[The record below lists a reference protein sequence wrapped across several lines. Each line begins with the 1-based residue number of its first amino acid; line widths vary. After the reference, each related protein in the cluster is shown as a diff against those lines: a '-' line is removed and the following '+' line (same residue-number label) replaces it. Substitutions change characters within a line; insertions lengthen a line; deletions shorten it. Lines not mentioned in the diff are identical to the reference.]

1 MVNRTYVELVITM
14 QERMLNDA
22 RIAGTVGVCS
32 NPASTNHS
40 PALHT
45 IQPAKIVQNGSNL
58 DEAST
63 PNSFAWRSSAAGPK
77 KAELE
82 QPKDVKDNTA
92 KVSPEVTPLTKIP
105 KKNDNSEGKAKRER
119 DGTAG
124 VSTAEQILKGGIDQA
139 GAKNKSS
146 EDGNRAEP
154 QRPLNPFAKSS
165 SNKEQSSSLLDSIK
179 KMKVESEKVDK
190 ANGKKVKV

>member
-1 MVNRTYVELVITM
+1 M

-22 RIAGTVGVCS
+22 RTAGTVGVCS

-45 IQPAKIVQNGSNL
+45 IQPAKIVQTGGNL
-58 DEAST
+58 EEAST
-63 PNSFAWRSSAAGPK
+63 PNPFARRSSAAGPK
-77 KAELE
+77 KAESE
-82 QPKDVKDNTA
+82 QPKDVKDNIA
-92 KVSPEVTPLTKIP
+92 KVSPAVTPSAKIP

-119 DGTAG
+119 DGTA
-124 VSTAEQILKGGIDQA
+124 EPILKGGIDQA

-146 EDGNRAEP
+146 EEGNRGEP

-190 ANGKKVKV
+190 ANSKKVKV